1 VSFRHD
7 VLYSCSLICLDI
19 EGETLYNPVPKIRNL
34 INYNDLKSVNI
45 NPNTENIRNKMK
57 NAGMAA
63 IAHFT
68 IKVTIDQKLLKVIIF
83 IHAE

>member
-1 VSFRHD
+1 
-7 VLYSCSLICLDI
+7 
-19 EGETLYNPVPKIRNL
+19 
-34 INYNDLKSVNI
+34 
-45 NPNTENIRNKMK
+45 MK